1 VTEGSFTQQKNR
13 IRGLIAENEKRIAQA
28 RDQIAYYEHEL
39 VELMGAAQ
47 QEPWWGEAND

>member
-1 VTEGSFTQQKNR
+1 MTEGSFIQEKNR
-13 IRGLIAENEKRIAQA
+13 LRAMIMEHEKKIAQA